1 MLFHA
6 YLRNAIVY
14 VPTVVKLQ
22 TGAYMDVDPVAVVP
36 ATNTD
41 GLRRALLDAIARK
54 NAIVPPPPKDDW
66 PPPVLLKYA
75 GVKTWSAFARGAAVW
90 SIEET
95 DGNFLIVGYRTIAK
109 DIGRKTVKDQLSTG
123 STVHEVVERMI
134 AILQDAAR
142 KRSRDW
148 AIASPSSIAKL
159 AAGTDSGQQAKP
171 DSAMSEILKNAAG
184 TLRRPAGL
192 SLEGAQPR

>member
-14 VPTVVKLQ
+14 VPTVVKFQ

-36 ATNTD
+36 VANTD
-41 GLRRALLDAIARK
+41 SLRHALLDAMARK

-90 SIEET
+90 GIQET
-95 DGNFLIVGYRTIAK
+95 DGNFHIAGYQTHRKGYWEEDPRQKTSFPPGSIVH
-109 DIGRKTVKDQLSTG
+109 D
-123 STVHEVVERMI
+123 VVERMI

-142 KRSRDW
+142 K
-148 AIASPSSIAKL
+148 
-159 AAGTDSGQQAKP
+159 
-171 DSAMSEILKNAAG
+171 
-184 TLRRPAGL
+184 
-192 SLEGAQPR
+192 

>member
-36 ATNTD
+36 VTNTD
-41 GLRRALLDAIARK
+41 GLRHALLDAIARK

-75 GVKTWSAFARGAAVW
+75 GVKTWSAFARNAAVW

-95 DGNFLIVGYRTIAK
+95 DVNFLIVGYRHPSQ
-109 DIGRKTVKDQLSTG
+109 R
-123 STVHEVVERMI
+123 
-134 AILQDAAR
+134 IL
-142 KRSRDW
+142 
-148 AIASPSSIAKL
+148 
-159 AAGTDSGQQAKP
+159 GG
-171 DSAMSEILKNAAG
+171 
-184 TLRRPAGL
+184 RRP
-192 SLEGAQPR
+192 SKNQFSTRIDSP